1 LSGVSR
7 HTYDTI
13 FDLFFTRERM
23 IAFIVQS
30 PDDVSNSFS
39 RWNFLMSNYFDK
51 HKQRREQLKI
61 TEERKSKSKTLNPE
75 ELVAAHPSNFDVDY
89 KDISSIEIAHRLFEY
104 RVHFQLSK
112 PNTQGP
118 AVEFLL
124 RKEQVILAQDLFK
137 KILPAKFKE

>member
-1 LSGVSR
+1 LNGVSR

-23 IAFIVQS
+23 IAFIIQS

-75 ELVAAHPSNFDVDY
+75 ELVAAHPSNFAVDY
-89 KDISSIEIAHRLFEY
+89 KDISSVEIVHRLLEN
-104 RVHFQLSK
+104 RIQFQLSK
-112 PNTQGP
+112 PNTKGP

-124 RKEQVILAQDLFK
+124 RKEQVILAQDLIK
-137 KILPAKFKE
+137 KILPDKLRE